1 LPVNNVATNV
11 CHQIW
16 RKSFK
21 LRRLHNLEQI
31 TYRVRSST
39 CKSPVLSYSLSAYR
53 HTTGGGDC
61 RQLSRFT

>member
-1 LPVNNVATNV
+1 LAVNNVATNV

-16 RKSFK
+16 RKS
-21 LRRLHNLEQI
+21 LHNLEQI